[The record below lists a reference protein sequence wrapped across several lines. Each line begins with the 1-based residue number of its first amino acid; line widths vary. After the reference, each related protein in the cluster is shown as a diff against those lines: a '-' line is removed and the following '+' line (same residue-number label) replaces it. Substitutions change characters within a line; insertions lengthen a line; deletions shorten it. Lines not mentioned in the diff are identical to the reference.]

1 MNIYTLIVINIIWI
15 VLLFYPRFCKKQL
28 WKTIISVGHP
38 LFLWLYFIVGFG
50 FFTAT
55 PDQGEFLRIL
65 DNTLLCV
72 YFLCKT
78 VAFIWILAD
87 MISISVR
94 SQRENKWQELCRCTM
109 QMILFVTTFVYLNI

>member
-1 MNIYTLIVINIIWI
+1 MYIGLYVILWAAWI
-15 VLLFYPRFCKKQL
+15 GLLFYPRFSKRQL

-65 DNTLLCV
+65 DNILLCI

-109 QMILFVTTFVYLNI
+109 QMILFVTTFVYLKI